1 VARKVKSSGP
11 HFSLAAPHSTRRVSI
26 LCKRPSI
33 ACRRPLLHDFLSC
46 ARDSSLFPRLCVR
59 SPFALLPHRR
69 RHPLHFR
76 DHARHCCRRWSG
88 ARCWWLPTDSAP
100 SEMQQRCSLD
110 APAKACDQPT
120 LRTLSYVAALDA
132 LLTRQ
137 KCCGVVMHN
146 YPAAWS
152 APALRPLRA
161 QPRCTSGLCGHAE
174 PCPLAVL
181 QCLCVPVMRQPP
193 LER

>member
-1 VARKVKSSGP
+1 MQEALDRVPPPSPARFP
-11 HFSLAAPHSTRRVSI
+11 ALAI
-26 LCKRPSI
+26 
-33 ACRRPLLHDFLSC
+33 RPL
-46 ARDSSLFPRLCVR
+46 PRPCDR
-59 SPFALLPHRR
+59 SPLHFFPHNRR

-76 DHARHCCRRWSG
+76 DHARYCRRRWSG

-100 SEMQQRCSLD
+100 SEMQQRCLLD
-110 APAKACDQPT
+110 APATACDQPT
-120 LRTLSYVAALDA
+120 LRTLSDVAALDA
-132 LLTRQ
+132 QLTGQ
-137 KCCGVVMHN
+137 KCCGVKCCGVVMHN

-181 QCLCVPVMRQPP
+181 QCLCVPVVRQPP